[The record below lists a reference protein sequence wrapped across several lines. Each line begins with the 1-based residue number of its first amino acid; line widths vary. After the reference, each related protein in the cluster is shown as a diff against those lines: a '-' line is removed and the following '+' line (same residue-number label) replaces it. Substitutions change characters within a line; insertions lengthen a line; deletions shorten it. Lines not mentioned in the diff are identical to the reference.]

1 MTAAERLG
9 WVGLS
14 ALIIVLHC
22 AGGVWFWAKE
32 IVL

>member
-1 MTAAERLG
+1 MTAREQAKYA
-9 WVGLS
+9 
-14 ALIIVLHC
+14 ALIAAILALHC